1 MQPKQ
6 AGFIQRFFAISLSL
20 LASLLLLRLFEY
32 FSAASKS
39 FVSRAYLYELL
50 GFLFDMLTWL
60 IWCGVLVI
68 PLWLLSKI
76 SIKFAIVVLHIL
88 NLACI
93 LCLLGLLIT
102 FSERNTPF
110 DHELFTRNSQ
120 DTIDTIKQMMG
131 GGIKPYLPFL
141 FFIPVYFIFSRVSLK
156 KIQPAQKT
164 VSVFVAGIL
173 LSILFIGYANPD
185 PDHFSQRNT
194 YYLTVNKLAFWTED
208 SYRFLFD
215 KKSGDSLQ
223 NIPEEIRFY
232 QQNQPFQFTDNA
244 YPLLHRNNEQDVLG
258 SFFNLRP
265 QPPNIVILV
274 VEGLS
279 SDFSGDHASAGSFT
293 PFLDSLS
300 GKSLVWDNFL
310 STAPGTFAAHP
321 AISGSLPYGKR
332 GFSVM
337 NIMPDHLSL
346 IRILRANGYYTR
358 FMVGFNPDF
367 DNMGGY
373 IRFQG
378 TDFILSK
385 FPSKYREMGVGKE
398 GWSMGYPDDALYSR
412 SFEVMDSV
420 KKYPYLDIYHTG
432 TTHMPYLFEQKKAYE
447 KKFDQKIGQM
457 KLSPELRQT
466 LQGTKEVLV
475 TFMFSD
481 DCIRKFFA
489 DYSKRPEYSNTIFLI
504 TGDHHIG
511 SFPSIGEIDDYHVPL
526 IIYSP
531 MLKKAEKFLSVNSH
545 NNIAPTLV
553 SFLSQ
558 QYHFTKNPEQVHW
571 LGSVMDTARKFRNI
585 HSMPFMSWS
594 REITDYLYRDYFIS
608 GDQLYRLNPDLTQ
621 EKIVNDSLL
630 KKIVRLRENFQVINN
645 YVCGNNRIY
654 PKDKALGNEE
664 KELLY
669 SYGDNTERT
678 IYTRQPDTAISPL
691 FRIPHR
697 FRYLEVDFSAK
708 VQIPDKDEDNYPTVR
723 FALIDT
729 TGRKKNFLYW
739 SKRDIATLAA
749 TNFTPKSWN
758 SISAT
763 DRFTLSDYQQTRNL
777 DFELALFGS
786 PAVINLR
793 MSDKKLRIYGV
804 R

>member
-1 MQPKQ
+1 MQPNET
-6 AGFIQRFFAISLSL
+6 GFIQRFFAISSGL
-20 LASLLLLRLFEY
+20 LACIFLLRGFEY
-32 FSAASKS
+32 FAAASKS
-39 FVSRAYLYELL
+39 FVGRAYLYEML
-50 GFLFDMLTWL
+50 GFGFDSLTWL
-60 IWCGVLVI
+60 IWCGVLI
-68 PLWLLSKI
+68 LPLWLISKV
-76 SIKFAIVVLHIL
+76 SIKTAVLVQHVFNVVFIL
-88 NLACI
+88 S
-93 LCLLGLLIT
+93 LLGLLIT

-120 DTIDTIKQMMG
+120 DTIDTVKQMMG
-131 GGIKPYLPFL
+131 GGVKPYLPFL
-141 FFIPVYFIFSRVSLK
+141 FFIPVYFIFSSFLQKR
-156 KIQPAQKT
+156 IRQPQN
-164 VSVFVAGIL
+164 VLRVFVACTL
-173 LSILFIGYANPD
+173 VSLLFIGFANPN
-185 PDHFSQRNT
+185 PDYFRQRNA

-208 SYRFLFD
+208 SYRFLFG
-215 KKSGDSLQ
+215 KKTGDMMS
-223 NIPEEIRFY
+223 NMAEEITFY
-232 QQNQPFQFTDNA
+232 QQSQPFQFTNNA
-244 YPLLHRNNEQDVLG
+244 YPLLHQNNEKDVLG
-258 SFFNLRP
+258 PFFNLHL

-279 SDFSGDHASAGSFT
+279 RDFSGDDAYAGSFT

-346 IRILRANGYYTR
+346 ISILQANGYYTR

-412 SFEVMDSV
+412 GFEVMDSV

-432 TTHMPYLFEQKKAYE
+432 TTHMPYLFAQKKEYE
-447 KKFDQKIGQM
+447 KKFDQKIRQM
-457 KLSPELRQT
+457 KVSPEIRQT
-466 LQGTKEVLV
+466 LLGTKEVLV

-481 DCIRKFFA
+481 DCIRKFFS

-531 MLKKAEKFLSVNSH
+531 MLKKPEKFLSMNSH

-558 QYHFTKNPEQVHW
+558 QYHFTKTPEQVHW
-571 LGSVMDTARKFRNI
+571 LGSVMDTAKNFRNI

-594 REITDYLYRDYFIS
+594 REITDYLYKDYFIS
-608 GDQLYRLNPDLTQ
+608 GNQLYRLNPDLTQ
-621 EKIVNDSLL
+621 EKTENDSLL
-630 KKIVRLRENFQVINN
+630 RKIIRLRENFKEINN
-645 YVCGNNRIY
+645 YVCENNRIY
-654 PKDKALGNEE
+654 PKDKALGNED

-669 SYGDNTERT
+669 SYQDSVQRRV
-678 IYTRQPDTAISPL
+678 YTRQPDTAISPL

-697 FRYLEVDFSAK
+697 FRYLVVEFSAMVK
-708 VQIPDKDEDNYPTVR
+708 IADTDEDNYPTLR

-739 SKRDIATLAA
+739 SKRDLATLSP
-749 TNFTPKSWN
+749 TIFTPKTTN
-758 SISAT
+758 RISAT
-763 DRFTLSDYQQTRNL
+763 DRFTLADYSKIKHL

-786 PAVINLR
+786 PARIDIVMAQKN
-793 MSDKKLRIYGV
+793 LRIYGV
-804 R
+804 K